1 MDTACSLALLQEEV
15 LVSSSS
21 STGRK
26 EETNWFVKPT
36 MQGVEMPLPPPPPP
50 SKVHQAQGPEEKKS
64 LSTLDTQ
71 LYQDLLLMTEWLLCW
86 LTEKLKA
93 CATSERW
100 NPSYKL
106 STTVPLHLVE
116 EMWALVKEGEE
127 VECGSKCSGVSE

>member
-1 MDTACSLALLQEEV
+1 
-15 LVSSSS
+15 
-21 STGRK
+21 
-26 EETNWFVKPT
+26 